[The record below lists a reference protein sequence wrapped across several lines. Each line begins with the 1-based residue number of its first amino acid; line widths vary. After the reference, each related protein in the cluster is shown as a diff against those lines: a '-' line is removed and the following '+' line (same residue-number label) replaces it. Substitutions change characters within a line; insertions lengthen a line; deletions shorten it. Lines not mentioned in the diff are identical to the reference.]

1 MKKILIAVLLALG
14 STNAIAQTTSLRELM
29 RSMGYMLDEINS
41 RSSEPQNFS
50 EAAIKTRELR
60 RALIL
65 SLALDPP
72 KFTTMNERDQNSARV
87 EYHQLLAR
95 VIHLSATLEKTLDA
109 DSDSQTLSGTRLAD
123 VRNLLH
129 EINVL
134 VGKAHRRFRD

>member
-1 MKKILIAVLLALG
+1 MKQLLIALLISFG
-14 STNAIAQTTSLRELM
+14 STNAMAETTSLREHM
-29 RSMGYMLDEINS
+29 RAMGYMLDEINS
-41 RSSEPQNFS
+41 RSSEPPQFS
-50 EAAIKTRELR
+50 QAAAKTRELR

-72 KFTTMNERDQNSARV
+72 KFATLNDKEQNFARV

-95 VIHLSATLEKTLDA
+95 VVYLSATLEKTLDA
-109 DSDSQTLSGTRLAD
+109 DSDNQTQSGTRLAD

-134 VGKAHRRFRD
+134 VGKAHRKFRD

>member
-1 MKKILIAVLLALG
+1 MKQLLIALLLTVA
-14 STNAIAQTTSLRELM
+14 STNAVAQTSSLREHM
-29 RSMGYMLDEINS
+29 RAMGYMLDEINS

-50 EAAIKTRELR
+50 EAAAKTRQLR
-60 RALIL
+60 HALIQ

-72 KFTTMNERDQNSARV
+72 KFAAMNEKEQNAARV

-95 VIHLSATLEKTLDA
+95 VVHLSATLEKTLDA
-109 DSDSQTLSGTRLAD
+109 DSDSQTQSGTRLAD

-134 VGKAHRRFRD
+134 VGKAHRKFRD